1 MSDALKPSGGLR
13 QFLSIRRLATLAVV
27 AAIGLAAFLYGIAE
41 WSGAPAEGSYR
52 LAKAERGE
60 IIATVNAT
68 GTINPTTTVIVGS
81 QLSGQVVQILADY
94 NSEVK
99 AEQVVARLN
108 SDQIRARLDAARAD
122 LEQMRAQKLVQEGQI
137 EKVKAETEKAR
148 AAQADVEAQVARNE
162 ALLGDAERI
171 FQRQTELRS
180 RGFAAEQTLD
190 TARTT
195 RDAQQ
200 AALNSARAQVNSAKA
215 AISSLAADLRVA
227 QGNLAAVTAQISQ
240 REAAVRQIQVDL
252 RNTDIR
258 SPVSGVVVQRN
269 VELGQTVAASLQA
282 PELFRIADDLRHM
295 EISANIDETDV
306 GRIKAGQR
314 ASFTVNAFP
323 GRSFEGNVKQV
334 RLGSQTVN
342 NVVIYTT
349 IISTE
354 NPRRELLPG
363 MTANLR
369 IETDRQDDAIRIP
382 NAALR
387 WRPPG
392 DTPVAA
398 AADPSA
404 AGQRPVAGRGG
415 ATSAGARN
423 ITETIAAM
431 KTELKLS
438 AEQARAVD
446 EAVADMRKSFMTA
459 MAGEQDQN
467 TRRERARALRKDLD
481 DRIAG
486 LLTDAQRP
494 AFAAIRD
501 RLADTGAAQTGR
513 VFVLGPDRKPQGVT
527 IRIGATDGA
536 QTEVLSG
543 LDVGR
548 EVIIGGGPPAGA
560 AQRGPRFGF

>member
-1 MSDALKPSGGLR
+1 MSEALKPSGGPGR
-13 QFLSIRRLATLAVV
+13 FLSVRRLAALAVL
-27 AAIGLAAFLYGIAE
+27 AAAGLAAFFYGVAE
-41 WSGAPAEGSYR
+41 WNGAPAEGSYR

-99 AEQVVARLN
+99 ADQVVARLN

-122 LEQMRAQKLVQEGQI
+122 LEQMRAQKLVQQGQI

-148 AAQADVEAQVARNE
+148 AAQADAEAQVDRNE
-162 ALLGDAERI
+162 ALLGDTQRI
-171 FQRQTELRS
+171 FERQSELRS
-180 RGFAAEQTLD
+180 RGFAAEQALD
-190 TARTT
+190 TARAN

-200 AALNSARAQVNSAKA
+200 AALTSARAQVNSAKA
-215 AISSLAADLRVA
+215 AITSLAADLQVA
-227 QGNLAAVTAQISQ
+227 QANLAAVTAQIAQ
-240 REAAVRQIQVDL
+240 REATVRQIEVDL
-252 RNTDIR
+252 RNTDIK

-269 VELGQTVAASLQA
+269 VELGQTVAASFTA

-314 ASFTVNAFP
+314 ATFTVNAFP
-323 GRSFEGNVKQV
+323 GRTFEGRVKQV

-349 IISTE
+349 IISIE

-369 IETDRQDDAIRIP
+369 IETDRREDVVRIP

-387 WRPPG
+387 WRPPA
-392 DTPVAA
+392 DAPVAA
-398 AADPSA
+398 APGAPA
-404 AGQRPVAGRGG
+404 QQARGT
-415 ATSAGARN
+415 TSGARGN
-423 ITETIAAM
+423 VAEFVEAV

-438 AEQARAVD
+438 ADQSRQVD

-467 TRRERARALRKDLD
+467 ARRERARALRKELD
-481 DRIAG
+481 DRISG
-486 LLTDAQRP
+486 ILSEAQRTT
-494 AFAAIRD
+494 FNTIRE
-501 RLADTGAAQTGR
+501 RFADTGGTVQSGR
-513 VFVLGPDRKPQGVT
+513 VFVLGPGRKPEGLT
-527 IRIGATDGA
+527 IRIGASDGA
-536 QTEVLSG
+536 QTEVVSG
-543 LDVGR
+543 LEAGR
-548 EVIIGGGPPAGA
+548 EVIIGGGTASA
-560 AQRGPRFGF
+560 TQRGPRFGF

>member
-1 MSDALKPSGGLR
+1 MPATLKPSGNLR
-13 QFLSIRRLATLAVV
+13 RFLSPRRLATLVV
-27 AAIGLAAFLYGIAE
+27 LAALGLAAFFYGVAE

-94 NSEVK
+94 NSDVK
-99 AEQVVARLN
+99 ADQVVARLN

-122 LEQMRAQKLVQEGQI
+122 LEQMRAQKLVQAGQI
-137 EKVKAETEKAR
+137 EKVKAETDKAR
-148 AAQADVEAQVARNE
+148 AALADAEAQVDRNE
-162 ALLGDAERI
+162 ALLGDSQRI
-171 FQRQTELRS
+171 FERQSELRA
-180 RGFAAEQTLD
+180 RGYAAEQALD
-190 TARTT
+190 TARAN

-200 AALNSARAQVNSAKA
+200 AALNSARAQVSSAKA
-215 AISSLAADLRVA
+215 AIASLAADLQVA
-227 QGNLAAVTAQISQ
+227 QANLAAVTAQVAQ
-240 REAAVRQIQVDL
+240 REAAVRQIEVDL

-269 VELGQTVAASLQA
+269 VELGQTVAASFTA

-306 GRIKAGQR
+306 GRIKPDQR
-314 ASFTVNAFP
+314 ATFTVNAFP
-323 GRSFEGNVKQV
+323 GRAFEGRVKQV

-349 IISTE
+349 IISIE

-369 IETDRQDDAIRIP
+369 IETDRRENVVRIP

-387 WRPPG
+387 WRPPA
-392 DTPVAA
+392 DAA
-398 AADPSA
+398 PALNGSPARRAADNRQPSQ
-404 AGQRPVAGRGG
+404 G
-415 ATSAGARN
+415 SRN
-423 ITETIAAM
+423 NINEFVEAV
-431 KTELKLS
+431 KTELKLDAGQS
-438 AEQARAVD
+438 KAVD
-446 EAVADMRKSFMTA
+446 EAVADMRKSFMSA
-459 MAGEQDQN
+459 MTGEQDQN
-467 TRRERARALRKDLD
+467 ARRERARAIRKELD
-481 DRIAG
+481 DKIAG
-486 LLTDAQRP
+486 LLTEAQRP
-494 AFAAIRD
+494 AFNAIRERFVD
-501 RLADTGAAQTGR
+501 DGTQAQTGR

-527 IRIGATDGA
+527 IRIGASDGA
-536 QTEVLSG
+536 QTEVIAG
-543 LDVGR
+543 LDAGR
-548 EVIIGGGPPAGA
+548 EVVIGGGPANA